1 MSERLPSRC
10 PSCGARGVY
19 LVDEVWV
26 DGYPMRFDYC
36 GKCGRNYPHHLVAAR
51 LRREDPSEARQA
63 EPEPE
68 A

>member
-36 GKCGRNYPHHLVAAR
+36 GKCGKNYPRSMVAAR
-51 LRREDPSEARQA
+51 VRREESSDESRPSPQA
-63 EPEPE
+63 
-68 A
+68 